1 MWTGF
6 LGPGAHR
13 TAGRQRETPGKP
25 LGSQHQFYN
34 LKSGVRKMACDRAH
48 MEGFYWGKGNG
59 KRGEGREK
67 TGLCGQEQQ
76 KRRERLRK
84 RAR

>member
-1 MWTGF
+1 
-6 LGPGAHR
+6 
-13 TAGRQRETPGKP
+13 
-25 LGSQHQFYN
+25 
-34 LKSGVRKMACDRAH
+34 

-76 KRRERLRK
+76 KRREAEKESEIK
-84 RAR
+84 RQREGRWAMSTF